1 MKSLL
6 TNISLKWRR
15 WTSCFIPH
23 LVFGIYFLET
33 FYHDLW
39 KLQRTKIETIILS
52 SFWSQ
57 YNYNLFPSRVCRLPT
72 EVWLVWARKSY
83 KLYLYLNKIFC
94 VNGWKNEKNEWKE
107 WTKSGVITAAKVIT
121 MIKLLRVILYQLQ
134 QLSIWRKSLKI
145 VYCSMTDVINVGLHH
160 WVKYYIIK
168 KYIFKVN
175 NSSTRTTF

>member
-1 MKSLL
+1 MKHGFTCMKSLL

-94 VNGWKNEKNEWKE
+94 INRWKNEKNEWKE
-107 WTKSGVITAAKVIT
+107 WKKVWHNYSRQSNYYDQIVESHIVSIAT
-121 MIKLLRVILYQLQ
+121 VEHLKKIPQNRIL
-134 QLSIWRKSLKI
+134 
-145 VYCSMTDVINVGLHH
+145 
-160 WVKYYIIK
+160 
-168 KYIFKVN
+168 
-175 NSSTRTTF
+175 